1 MDYDGLLSIFASEME
16 NRQALISVVVP
27 VYNRAGVVTRT
38 LDSIVAQ
45 QSKSFELIVIDNGS
59 TDGTAEV
66 VEQWR
71 RTNSGAL
78 DIKTAVCLR
87 KGAAAA
93 RNHGLEMACGQWV
106 LFFDSDDTMPPT
118 HLGLVAD
125 AIAANPDADII
136 GWDTVQIHRDG
147 SRSSGDFYGRA
158 MQKHNLFDGSMATQR
173 WCARTAFVRE
183 CGGWNEEVR
192 VWNDIELGAR
202 MLSHRPCV
210 RYIGASG
217 VTVYE
222 SDVSITSVGAADPTL
237 YEPALR
243 SIEKSL
249 GAKGRRW
256 CRLKRAIT
264 YGLLSRRGTA
274 DCRQLMNSMK
284 PGALLWAAYHYT
296 RLGGRGAGRLCVL

>member
-1 MDYDGLLSIFASEME
+1 ME
-16 NRQALISVVVP
+16 NRQVLISVVVP

-38 LDSIVAQ
+38 LDSIAAQ
-45 QSKSFELIVIDNGS
+45 VFRDFEVIVVDNDS

-66 VEQWR
+66 VERWR
-71 RTNSGAL
+71 AAHSGDL
-78 DIKTAVCLR
+78 PIRTAVCR
-87 KGAAAA
+87 RQGAAAA
-93 RNHGLEMACGQWV
+93 RNCGLKMACAPWV
-106 LFFDSDDTMPPT
+106 LFFDSDDTMPAT
-118 HLGLVAD
+118 HLSFVAD
-125 AIAANPDADII
+125 AIRRFPDAAII
-136 GWDTVQIHRDG
+136 GWDTTQVHADG
-147 SRSSGDFYGRA
+147 SRTKGDFYGRS

-183 CGGWNEEVR
+183 CGGWNEEVK

-222 SDVSITSVGAADPTL
+222 SDVSITSAGASDPSL

-264 YGLLSRRGTA
+264 YGLLSRRGTS
-274 DCRQLMNSMK
+274 DCRQLMNAMN